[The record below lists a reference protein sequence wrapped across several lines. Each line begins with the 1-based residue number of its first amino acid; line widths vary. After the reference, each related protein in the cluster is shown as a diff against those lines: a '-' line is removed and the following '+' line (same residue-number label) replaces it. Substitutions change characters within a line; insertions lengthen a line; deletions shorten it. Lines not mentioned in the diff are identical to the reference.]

1 MDIFKKLK
9 ELNFPLGEYVLVG
22 SGPLAARGIREAN
35 DLDIAV
41 SPKLLK
47 QLIDSKKYQEV
58 EKYGKVFLEADNI
71 DIIPRLD
78 WEDYPTTT
86 AEAIKTAEILNGY
99 PFLNI
104 KEAIKFKK
112 ALGREKDFR
121 DIKLLED
128 YQKLNREIEHI

>member
-41 SPKLLK
+41 TKKLWDELF
-47 QLIDSKKYQEV
+47 LSKDYVKV
-58 EKYGKVFLEADNI
+58 ERYGKIFLEADDI
-71 DIIPRLD
+71 DVIGQLD
-78 WEDYPTTT
+78 WEAYPTTV
-86 AEAIKTAEILNGY
+86 ESAILSADIINGY

-104 KEAIKFKK
+104 EETIKFKK
-112 ALGREKDFR
+112 ALGREKDFK
-121 DIKLLED
+121 DIELLEV
-128 YQKLNREIEHI
+128 YH